1 MCDAYISNHHQMS
14 PSAWKEYV
22 LSCKPDVVTALSDIP
37 FAKPPHS
44 QKRTTKSLERS
55 TAWLAHLL
63 HTDEATPAQPLNI
76 LVQMAGGTEER
87 ARQAFA
93 ECLVEALYGKDLDL
107 ISPLKTLDEGVCG
120 YVFDLVPLRASIQQ
134 EAKNVLPPEE
144 VTARIQSL
152 MSVSLRSLPVS
163 KLRIA
168 HSAVSPHEILR
179 LIRDVGVDLFDAR
192 WAHLAA
198 NLGVALDF
206 CFPVRNQDIQ
216 PTTCRGPDRS
226 LDGRLELGHNL
237 FSPNYAHDHTRFAST
252 FYDAYAASSSD
263 SSVPVCPCAACSPIP
278 PASSI
283 EHSAVDPQAGQ
294 TDTHSK
300 PQPPFTRAYIHHLL
314 HTHEMSSHALL
325 AMHNLTVMDAF
336 FAGIR
341 EVLSQADGVA
351 ILKAEVDKFAAT
363 YSEDMAVLKDSRVD
377 WARVERE
384 RGKGRMMREKETV
397 QA

>member
-1 MCDAYISNHHQMS
+1 MS

-37 FAKPPHS
+37 FTKPPHS

-55 TAWLAHLL
+55 AAWLAHLL
-63 HTDEATPAQPLNI
+63 STNKAPPTQPLNI

-87 ARQAFA
+87 ARRAFA
-93 ECLVEALYGKDLDL
+93 ECLVESLYGKDLDL
-107 ISPLKTLDEGVCG
+107 ISPLKTLDEGVRG

-134 EAKNVLPPEE
+134 EAENVSSPEE

-163 KLRIA
+163 KLRIV
-168 HSAVSPHEILR
+168 HSAGSPHEILR
-179 LIRDVGVDLFDAR
+179 LIRDIGVDLFDAR

-206 CFPVRNQDIQ
+206 CFPVRDQDIQ
-216 PTTCRGPDRS
+216 LPICRGPDRS
-226 LDGRLELGHNL
+226 LDGKLELGHNL
-237 FSPNYAHDHTRFAST
+237 FSTNYAHDHTRLAST
-252 FYDAYAASSSD
+252 FRDAYAASSSG
-263 SSVPVCPCAACSPIP
+263 SSVPICTCAACSPIP
-278 PASSI
+278 PASCI
-283 EHSAVDPQAGQ
+283 EHSTVDPQAGQ
-294 TDTHSK
+294 TDTHPT

-325 AMHNLTVMDAF
+325 AMHNLTMMDAF
-336 FAGIR
+336 FASIR
-341 EVLSQADGVA
+341 QVLSQVDGITVF
-351 ILKAEVDKFAAT
+351 KTEVDKFAAT
-363 YSEDMAVLKDSRVD
+363 YSEDMTVLSNARVD
-377 WARVERE
+377 WARVEKE
-384 RGKGRMMREKETV
+384 RGKGRLMREKEIV